1 MSGGL
6 VIAWPAWTKSAS
18 TPGPLAARALASCP
32 KHLGG
37 FDASAEADDA
47 IPSIRASA
55 TQIVSVSRFRRNHP
69 LRLADDRMYP
79 LMTQGCSTSMLY
91 RGFRGH
97 TPPCAANA
105 RRRAR
110 GRLGHYRAT
119 STAAS
124 GRPFLVEHGDV
135 QAVSE
140 SGRRVSNPRPSAW
153 EAERE
158 TRSRGSSW
166 GDATRMR
173 PAPRNWLQTAQPIN
187 FRTCSNERPSECV

>member
-37 FDASAEADDA
+37 FDGAAEADDA

-69 LRLADDRMYP
+69 LRLADDRTYP
-79 LMTQGCSTSMLY
+79 LMTQGCSTSLLY

-97 TPPCAANA
+97 TPPCPANA
-105 RRRAR
+105 RRRAG

-124 GRPFLVEHGDV
+124 GRPFSWNMAMCRRLARADDGSRTRDLRLGKPTLYQLSYVRVERGILVR
-135 QAVSE
+135 AY
-140 SGRRVSNPRPSAW
+140 P
-153 EAERE
+153 
-158 TRSRGSSW
+158 
-166 GDATRMR
+166 
-173 PAPRNWLQTAQPIN
+173 
-187 FRTCSNERPSECV
+187 